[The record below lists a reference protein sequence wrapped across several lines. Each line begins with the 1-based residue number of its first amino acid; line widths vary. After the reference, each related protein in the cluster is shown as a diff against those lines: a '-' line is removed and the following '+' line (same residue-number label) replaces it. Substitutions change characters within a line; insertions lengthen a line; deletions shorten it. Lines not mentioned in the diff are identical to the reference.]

1 MIQEHQPTQRES
13 ETRSSRSHWLME
25 LAGIGAFAV
34 LAALVGTEVY
44 LGAAGFGYAWLLP
57 AVAVLAYL
65 AADLASGF
73 VHFLAD
79 NFGSEETPIL
89 SPNFIEPFR
98 DHHVD
103 PKGITRNDFVDNNGN
118 NCLVSLPPM
127 LLVWLLVPIATTAW
141 GYLFGAFFLM
151 VCLAV
156 FLTNQFHKWAHL
168 DTPPG
173 WVARLQGWGLV
184 LSKEHHDVH
193 HESPYDTYY
202 CITVGVWNPLLDRL
216 RFFER
221 AERLIRRTVPGTD
234 PLLRSERDGSLNG

>member
-1 MIQEHQPTQRES
+1 MIQEQQQVRQES
-13 ETRSSRSHWLME
+13 GPRSSRAHWLLE

-34 LAALVGTEVY
+34 LAALIGGEIY
-44 LGAAGFGYAWLLP
+44 LGAAAFGYAWLLP

-89 SPNFIEPFR
+89 GPNSIEPFR

-118 NCLVSLPPM
+118 NCLASAPFM
-127 LLVWLLVPIATTAW
+127 LLVYLFVPVAAAAW

-156 FLTNQFHKWAHL
+156 FLINQFHKWAHM

-173 WVARLQGWGLV
+173 WVVRLQRWGLV

-221 AERLIRRTVPGTD
+221 AEHLIRRTIPGTD

>member
-1 MIQEHQPTQRES
+1 MIQEQQTKRES
-13 ETRSSRSHWLME
+13 EPRSSRAHWLLE
-25 LAGIGAFAV
+25 LFGIGAFAV
-34 LAALVGTEVY
+34 LAALIGAEVY
-44 LGAAGFGYAWLLP
+44 AGAVAFGYVWLLP

-79 NFGSEETPIL
+79 NFGSERTPIL
-89 SPNFIEPFR
+89 GPNFIEPFR

-103 PKGITRNDFVDNNGN
+103 PTGITRNDFVDNNGN
-118 NCLVSLPPM
+118 TSLASVPPM
-127 LLVWLLVPIATTAW
+127 LLVYLFVPVAGASW
-141 GYLFGAFFLM
+141 GYLFGAFFLL
-151 VCLAV
+151 VCMAV
-156 FLTNQFHKWAHL
+156 FLTNQFHKWAHMES
-168 DTPPG
+168 PPG

-184 LSKEHHDVH
+184 LSREHHDVH

-202 CITVGVWNPLLDRL
+202 CITVGVWNPLLDRT

-221 AERLIRRTVPGTD
+221 AERLIRRALPGAD